1 MSKIS
6 KEDILKIAQE
16 EKIRYVKLQFTD
28 ILGALKN
35 VEIPVEQLEEAL
47 DGEIMFDG
55 SSIEG
60 FVRVEESDMYLKPDY
75 NTWSIFPWSEENCRV
90 ARLICDVHNFNNE
103 PFEGDPRSNLKRIV
117 KEMEDM
123 GYDAFNLGPEPEFY
137 LFKLDKDNNP
147 TTIVND
153 TSGYFD
159 VSITDTSERCRREIA
174 KTLKKMDFEVEMFHH
189 EAGPSQHEI
198 SFKYSDAVTS
208 SDNIQT
214 FKLVAKTVARQYG
227 LHVTFMPKP
236 LYDEAGSG
244 MHYNVSLFKDG
255 KNVFY
260 DENDEYGLSE
270 EMKYFMAGLL
280 DHARGYTAIC
290 NPLVNSYKRLSAGFE
305 APRYIA
311 WSGSNRTPL
320 LRIPSTRGAGTRAEV
335 RSLDPSANPYLAT
348 AVILKAGLSGI
359 KEQKDL
365 TKPVD
370 ENIFEMTQK
379 ERQAEDVEDLPTT
392 LYTALKALKADEVIQ
407 EALGKHICDHFIEN
421 KNYEWK
427 MYSAQIT
434 SWEKEQYLS
443 QY

>member
-6 KEDILKIAQE
+6 KEDILRIAQE
-16 EKIRYVKLQFTD
+16 ENVGYVKLQFTD

-35 VEIPVEQLEEAL
+35 VEIPVEQLDEAL

-75 NTWSIFPWSEENCRV
+75 NTWSILPWSEEDCRI

-103 PFEGDPRSNLKRIV
+103 PFEGDPRSNLKRVV

-137 LFKLDKDNNP
+137 LFKLDKDSNP

-159 VSITDTSERCRREIA
+159 VSITDTSEKCRREIV

-255 KNVFY
+255 ENVFY
-260 DENDEYGLSE
+260 DENDEYGLSG
-270 EMKYFMAGLL
+270 EMRYFMAGLL

-290 NPLVNSYKRLSAGFE
+290 NPLVNSYKRLSTGFE

-359 KEQKDL
+359 QHQKDL
-365 TKPVD
+365 TTPVD
-370 ENIFEMTQK
+370 ENIFEMTNK

-392 LYTALKALKADEVIQ
+392 LYTALKALKEDEVIQ

-443 QY
+443 EY

>member
-6 KEDILKIAQE
+6 KEDILRIAQE
-16 EKIRYVKLQFTD
+16 KKIGYVKLQFTD

-47 DGEIMFDG
+47 DGEVMFDG

-75 NTWSIFPWSEENCRV
+75 NTWSIFPWSEEDCRV

-174 KTLKKMDFEVEMFHH
+174 KTLKQMNFEVEMFHH

-255 KNVFY
+255 ENVFY
-260 DENDEYGLSE
+260 DKDDEYGLSE

-359 KEQKDL
+359 QNQKDL
-365 TKPVD
+365 TTPVD

-407 EALGKHICDHFIEN
+407 EALGKHICDHFIKN
-421 KNYEWK
+421 KTYEWK

>member
-16 EKIRYVKLQFTD
+16 EKIGYVKLQFTD

-75 NTWSIFPWSEENCRV
+75 NTRSIFPWSEENCRV

-255 KNVFY
+255 ENVFY
-260 DENDEYGLSE
+260 DKDDEYGLSE

-359 KEQKDL
+359 QNQKDL
-365 TKPVD
+365 TTPVD
-370 ENIFEMTQK
+370 ENIFEMTPK

-407 EALGKHICDHFIEN
+407 EALGKHICDHFIKN
-421 KNYEWK
+421 KTYEWK

>member
-198 SFKYSDAVTS
+198 SFKYSDAVTT

-365 TKPVD
+365 TTPVD

>member
-6 KEDILKIAQE
+6 KEDILKIAAE
-16 EKIRYVKLQFTD
+16 ENICYVKLQFTD

-47 DGEIMFDG
+47 DGQVMFDG

-75 NTWSIFPWSEENCRV
+75 NTWSIFPWSEEDCRV

-137 LFKLDKDNNP
+137 LFKLDKDSNP
-147 TTIVND
+147 TTTVND

-159 VSITDTSERCRREIA
+159 VSITDSSERCRREIA

-359 KEQKDL
+359 REQKDL
-365 TKPVD
+365 TTPVD

-427 MYSAQIT
+427 MYSAQVT
-434 SWEKEQYLS
+434 SWEKEQYLT

>member
-16 EKIRYVKLQFTD
+16 EKIGYVKLQFTD

-255 KNVFY
+255 ENVFY
-260 DENDEYGLSE
+260 DKDDEYGLSE

-359 KEQKDL
+359 QNQKDL
-365 TKPVD
+365 TTPVD
-370 ENIFEMTQK
+370 ENIFEMTPK

-407 EALGKHICDHFIEN
+407 EALGKHICDHFIKN
-421 KNYEWK
+421 KTYEWK

>member
-6 KEDILKIAQE
+6 KEDILRIAQE
-16 EKIRYVKLQFTD
+16 ENVGYVKLQFTD

-35 VEIPVEQLEEAL
+35 VEIPVEQLNEAL

-75 NTWSIFPWSEENCRV
+75 NTWVLLPWSEEECRI

-117 KEMEDM
+117 KEMKDM
-123 GYDAFNLGPEPEFY
+123 GYDKFNLGPEPEFY
-137 LFKLDKDNNP
+137 LFKLDQDNNP

-174 KTLKKMDFEVEMFHH
+174 KTLKQMNFEVEMFHH

-236 LYDEAGSG
+236 LYNEAGSG
-244 MHYNVSLFKDG
+244 MHYNVSLFRDG

-260 DENDEYGLSE
+260 DENDERGLSQ

-290 NPLVNSYKRLSAGFE
+290 NPLVNSYKRLSTGFE
-305 APRYIA
+305 APRYVA

-320 LRIPSTRGAGTRAEV
+320 LRIPLTRGPGTRAEV

-359 KEQKDL
+359 QDQKDL
-365 TKPVD
+365 RTPVD
-370 ENIFEMTQK
+370 ENIFEMTSK
-379 ERQAEDVEDLPTT
+379 ERQAENVEDLPTT
-392 LYTALKALKADEVIQ
+392 LYTALKALKEDDVIQ
-407 EALGKHICDHFIEN
+407 DALGKHICDHFIEN

-434 SWEKEQYLS
+434 SWEKTQYLT

>member
-16 EKIRYVKLQFTD
+16 EKIGYVKLQFTD

-365 TKPVD
+365 TTPVD

-434 SWEKEQYLS
+434 SWEKEEYLS

>member
-16 EKIRYVKLQFTD
+16 EKIGYVKLQFTD

-255 KNVFY
+255 ENVFY
-260 DENDEYGLSE
+260 DKDDEYGLSE

-359 KEQKDL
+359 QNQKDL
-365 TKPVD
+365 TTPVD

-407 EALGKHICDHFIEN
+407 EALGKHICDHFIKN
-421 KNYEWK
+421 KTYEWK

>member
-16 EKIRYVKLQFTD
+16 EKIGYVKLQFTD

-365 TKPVD
+365 TTPVD

-421 KNYEWK
+421 KIYEWK

>member
-6 KEDILKIAQE
+6 KEDILKIAEQE
-16 EKIRYVKLQFTD
+16 NIGYVKLQFTD

-47 DGEIMFDG
+47 DGETMFDG

-60 FVRVEESDMYLKPDY
+60 FVRVEESDMFLKPDY
-75 NTWSIFPWSEENCRV
+75 NTWAIFPWSDEDCRV
-90 ARLICDVHNFNNE
+90 ARLICDVYNFNNE
-103 PFEGDPRSNLKRIV
+103 PFEGDPRSNLKRII

-137 LFKLDKDNNP
+137 LFKLDADSNP

-159 VSITDTSERCRREIA
+159 LSITDSSETCRREIA
-174 KTLKKMDFEVEMFHH
+174 RTLKEMDFEVEMFHH

-214 FKLVAKTVARQYG
+214 FKLVAKTVARKYG

-236 LYDEAGSG
+236 LYNEAGSG

-255 KNVFY
+255 KNTFY

-280 DHARGYTAIC
+280 DHARGYTAVC
-290 NPLVNSYKRLSAGFE
+290 NPLVNSYKRLSSGFE

-311 WSGSNRTPL
+311 WSGRNRTPL

-359 KEQKDL
+359 QHQKDL
-365 TKPVD
+365 TTPVD
-370 ENIFEMTQK
+370 ENIFEMTNK
-379 ERQAEDVEDLPTT
+379 ERKAEDVEDLPTT

-407 EALGKHICDHFIEN
+407 DALGKHICDHFIEN
-421 KNYEWK
+421 KTYEWK

-434 SWEKEQYLS
+434 AWEKEEYLTQY
-443 QY
+443 

>member
-16 EKIRYVKLQFTD
+16 EKIGYVKLQFTD

-365 TKPVD
+365 TTPVD